1 MSNPNL
7 ELVKRALENALI
19 LMDDVQKPLNATDK
33 ALLRQIKD
41 YSITILC
48 TVNKLL

>member
-1 MSNPNL
+1 MTQKQL

-19 LMDDVQKPLNATDK
+19 LMDDVEQQLNATDK

-41 YSITILC
+41 YAVTILC
-48 TVNKLL
+48 EVNRLL

>member
-1 MSNPNL
+1 MSQKQL

-19 LMDDVQKPLNATDK
+19 LMDDVEQPLNATDK

-41 YSITILC
+41 YTVIILC
-48 TVNKLL
+48 EVNRLL